1 MAFVGLTSADKMHRA
16 SSDSK
21 SADFV
26 APVRIQQNILAAR
39 ERDALRLLSQ
49 VLPTWIKPDH
59 LTMLGLVGMIV
70 ACGGYLASNWRPE
83 FLFVAS
89 FGLLLNWFG
98 DSLDGTLARYRSIE
112 RPRYGYFLD
121 HSVDACGNFLL
132 LFGLGSSPYVGMD
145 VALFALTGYLL
156 LSIYSFLTCH
166 VCGTFHL
173 TFLGCGPSE
182 MRLALIA
189 LNAAMYVQGPF
200 PLSILGHAVSVYSLL
215 VGGFG
220 AMFLTIFVAR
230 TAMQAREL
238 RGQDVS
244 GRRPSPK
251 RRASDLP

>member
-1 MAFVGLTSADKMHRA
+1 MAFVGLTSADKVHRA
-16 SSDSK
+16 ASDTTSVG
-21 SADFV
+21 FV
-26 APVRIQQNILAAR
+26 APVRIQRNILAAR
-39 ERDALRLLSQ
+39 ERDALHLLSRA
-49 VLPTWIKPDH
+49 LPPWIKPDH
-59 LTMLGLVGMIV
+59 LTMLGLVGMVV
-70 ACGGYLASNWRPE
+70 ACLGYVGSNWRPA
-83 FLFVAS
+83 FLFAAS

-98 DSLDGTLARYRSIE
+98 DSLDGTLARHRGIE

-132 LFGLGSSPYVGMD
+132 LFGLGMSPYVEMD

-189 LNAAMYVQGPF
+189 LNLIMYFQGAF
-200 PLSILGHAVSVYSLL
+200 QVSLFGHVVSIYSLL

-220 AMFLTIFVAR
+220 TMFLVIFVAR
-230 TAMQAREL
+230 AAMQARDL
-238 RGQDVS
+238 RAQDREGQA
-244 GRRPSPK
+244 GPK
-251 RRASDLP
+251 RRATDVT